1 MKNRKS
7 KSESTFEV
15 ENQWGKY
22 GETRNISSTQKEKSK
37 PSKGGKVSSTS
48 VTREISSKRSE
59 KTVRR

>member
-1 MKNRKS
+1 MSKRKS

-22 GETRNISSTQKEKSK
+22 GEVRNITSTQKSKSK

-48 VTREISSKRSE
+48 VTREVTSTSTE
-59 KTVRR
+59 KVIRR

>member
-7 KSESTFEV
+7 KSESTFEID
-15 ENQWGKY
+15 NQWGKY
-22 GETRNISSTQKEKSK
+22 GETRNITSTQKSKSK
-37 PSKGGKVSSTS
+37 PSKDGKVSSTS

>member
-1 MKNRKS
+1 MSKRKS

-22 GETRNISSTQKEKSK
+22 GEVRNITSTQKSKSK
-37 PSKGGKVSSTS
+37 SSKGGKVSSTS
-48 VTREISSKRSE
+48 VTREVTSTSTK